1 MGRFDK
7 SPIALHDQLRS
18 EYASTRDSRFR
29 KRRSTSAYGTSGDSH
44 LYANK
49 YFQMLEYARAMDRD
63 DPILG
68 SILDRAEI
76 NTLQDGLTLDFDTG
90 DVALDEDLIGEWN
103 EWASKPVDIAEE
115 LTFADFESAM
125 FRSSQVDGD
134 AWALLLD
141 EQKIQVFEAHRIRT
155 PDDRQVQGRNIVQGV
170 ELSPV
175 RKQLSAFITQ
185 DDVGTSFYDQPL
197 AKFRQQPVW
206 DEDGLRVFLQ
216 VFAGP
221 SPKRT
226 TLTRGVSIYQKM
238 FDLSGMLDDA
248 EFAAILKQ
256 QLSNALVMTEE
267 WEKEDFG
274 PSAPMGPPEP
284 SSSAAA
290 AAVAGTDGAYA
301 ESVEGFAA
309 GTVIRTK
316 NGRKL
321 KPFVN
326 DAPGP
331 DFVPHVKHILSV
343 MGVNLGMP
351 LVLVMMDA
359 SETNFSGWRGAF
371 EQAKMGFRRNQARLI
386 RRCHDPILA
395 WRLAWR
401 RRQDSALDKALTGV
415 MLRAKKTA
423 KPWYTWH
430 TPSWPYVNPM
440 EDVQAN
446 LISVA
451 NYQEAP
457 STNAARNGRDYDR
470 EMQRGIEDRGR
481 SIEWAMKEAERL
493 NKAFP
498 DADPA
503 VRWTDLYTPLQPKH
517 VSLSISDKRDDSQ
530 AQPAPA
536 KAPAKGT
543 K

>member
-1 MGRFDK
+1 MGRFNK

-29 KRRSTSAYGTSGDSH
+29 KRRSTSAYGTSGDAH
-44 LYANK
+44 LPANK

-90 DVALDEDLIGEWN
+90 DVALDQDLIGDWN

-125 FRSSQVDGD
+125 FRASQVDGD
-134 AWALLLD
+134 TWALLLD
-141 EQKIQVFEAHRIRT
+141 DQKIQVFEAHRIRT
-155 PDDRQVQGRNIVQGV
+155 PDDRQVRGRNIVQGV

-175 RKQLSAFITQ
+175 RKQLNAFITQ
-185 DDVGTSFYDQPL
+185 DDLGTSIYDLPL

-216 VFAGP
+216 INAGP
-221 SPKRT
+221 CPRRT
-226 TLTRGVSIYQKM
+226 TLTRGVSIYQKL
-238 FDLSGMLDDA
+238 FDLSGMLDDS

-256 QLSNALVMTEE
+256 QLQNALVMTEE
-267 WEKEDFG
+267 WEAGDTG
-274 PSAPMGPPEP
+274 PAAPMGPQEINQVPTAE
-284 SSSAAA
+284 
-290 AAVAGTDGAYA
+290 GTYA
-301 ESVEGFAA
+301 ETIEGFSA
-309 GTVIRTK
+309 GTVIRSK

-326 DAPGP
+326 NAPGP
-331 DFVPHVKHILSV
+331 EFVPHVKHILSV

-351 LVLVMMDA
+351 LVLVLMDA

-371 EQAKMGFRRNQARLI
+371 DQAKMGFRRNQSRLI
-386 RRCHDPILA
+386 RRCHDPVLA

-401 RRQDSALDKALTGV
+401 RRQDVALDKALTKV
-415 MLRAKKTA
+415 MLQARKAGKT
-423 KPWYTWH
+423 WYTWH
-430 TPSWPYVNPM
+430 APSWPYVNPM

-481 SIEWAMKEAERL
+481 SIEWAMVEAKRL
-493 NKAFP
+493 NERFP
-498 DADPA
+498 DADPP

-517 VSLSISDKRDDSQ
+517 VTLSISDKRDDSQ
-530 AQPAPA
+530 MAQPAPA
-536 KAPAKGT
+536 KTPAKGT